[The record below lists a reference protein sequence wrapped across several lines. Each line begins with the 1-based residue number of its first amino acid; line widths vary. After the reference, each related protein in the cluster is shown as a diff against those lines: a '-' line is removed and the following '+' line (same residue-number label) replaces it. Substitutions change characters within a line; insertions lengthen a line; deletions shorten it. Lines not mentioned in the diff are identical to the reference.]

1 MYRLNLSKKDVEKFF
16 SEPFH
21 SSHKG
26 LIEPE
31 KIKPE
36 FEETPEPP
44 LAEEPV
50 TTVAEEPVTTVVEEP
65 VTTVAEEPVVEQ
77 PVEEQPVVEQPVVE
91 QPVVEEPVVEEPI
104 VEEPVTTVAEE
115 PIVEEPVVEEPV
127 TTVAEEPVVEE
138 PVMEEPVVEEEEEVH
153 EEIATPI
160 DEIDEVVTTLYDY
173 DGESYYLDNAQFLQR
188 TFDLPDGQYPV
199 QLCISTCV
207 RNGCMP
213 YLLYLTVYNKNT
225 GTLGFPSTANVLEIT
240 ETDTDSDVQEKLMTE
255 FKESLFDIYPPNE
268 SRPLSMEDET
278 PTDVYNP
285 NLFKGFFWN
294 KEDNRLL
301 MVYDA
306 TRVNIPLND
315 DKEYFWVTP
324 YEILILNQMRN
335 LKIDTTVTTLFK
347 TIAISSG
354 YIDTSFYQLKRE
366 SDKTVVPSPYVLF
379 ICSHNSG
386 TSGGLFNLFSTR
398 TTFENILQE
407 DADHVSLLCPTVND
421 SRLGDFPIFSSLPLD
436 PNSPPIKRYAAFVD
450 IDDLQPFFID
460 ESNKDELEHLYY
472 MKNENQYSSI
482 CFFKESVQLW
492 CIKSP
497 LYFTEIYDD
506 LRKNIPISSFRETTE
521 IISSSKG
528 PKEGKEG
535 SIVLSNDDG
544 DEVSDEGEEVAS
556 NEGEEVASNEGDETA
571 SNEGDS
577 KVEEGE
583 KSKEDENKDE
593 YTRGYEE
600 GYKEAIQ
607 KAQNAVTGI
616 K

>member
-1 MYRLNLSKKDVEKFF
+1 MYRLNLSKQDVEKFF

-21 SSHKG
+21 TSHKG

-31 KIKPE
+31 KIKE
-36 FEETPEPP
+36 P
-44 LAEEPV
+44 LAEQP
-50 TTVAEEPVTTVVEEP
+50 VAEPIV
-65 VTTVAEEPVVEQ
+65 EPVVEQ
-77 PVEEQPVVEQPVVE
+77 PIAEQPVAEPVVEQPVVEQPVVE
-91 QPVVEEPVVEEPI
+91 QPVVEQPVVEPPE
-104 VEEPVTTVAEE
+104 EEP
-115 PIVEEPVVEEPV
+115 
-127 TTVAEEPVVEE
+127 
-138 PVMEEPVVEEEEEVH
+138 PVVEEEEEPEVH

-188 TFDLPDGQYPV
+188 TFNLPDGQYPV

-225 GTLGFPSTANVLEIT
+225 GTLIFPSTANVLEIT

-268 SRPLSMEDET
+268 SNPLSMEDET

-294 KEDNRLL
+294 KENNSLL

-306 TRVNIPLND
+306 TRVNVPLND
-315 DKEYFWVTP
+315 DKEYFWATP

-366 SDKTVVPSPYVLF
+366 SDKSIVPSPYVLF

-386 TSGGLFNLFSTR
+386 TSGGLFNLFSTK

-436 PNSPPIKRYAAFVD
+436 ANTPPIKRYVVFVD
-450 IDDLQPFFID
+450 IDGLEPFFID
-460 ESNKDELEHLYY
+460 ENNKDELEHLYY

-528 PKEGKEG
+528 PKEGKDGKDGKDG

-556 NEGEEVASNEGDETA
+556 NEGEEVASNEGDEVE

-577 KVEEGE
+577 KAE
-583 KSKEDENKDE
+583 EDENKDE
-593 YTRGYEE
+593 YRRGYEE